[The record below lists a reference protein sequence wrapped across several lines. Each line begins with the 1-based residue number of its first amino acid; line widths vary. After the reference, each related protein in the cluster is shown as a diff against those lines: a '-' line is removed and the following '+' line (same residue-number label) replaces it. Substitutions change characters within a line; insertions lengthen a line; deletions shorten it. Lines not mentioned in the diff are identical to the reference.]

1 MAVSPVSS
9 PQTAQS
15 IVNGLQS
22 QILMWVIVAVVAI
35 VAIIILAIFIV
46 VKNLLRTKEGKI
58 IDSAKGKRSHLILAA
73 SLGPFAKLL
82 KANDFNPEGVL
93 ETVKFKNRW
102 KKKSAIRRI
111 YNPPK
116 KQIVPLDVVKEQMGL
131 PPMPTQAQIDAA
143 QLTRDLIQKELDLTT
158 EKVFLEGC
166 RIPVSV
172 AVEDKVVWSGIKGLG
187 AETFFNKLEA
197 VQRVGPKIQI
207 LLRSPV
213 FKEVG
218 EVLEQLYNKVSLV
231 PFDLVRSYFGE
242 SYDQS
247 NDKSQKEYHYTMG
260 FNDGVES
267 VKKSSD
273 SKDKMFMYLG
283 LMGIGGGCAIA
294 AIGLFLGK

>member
-1 MAVSPVSS
+1 MSVSPAPT
-9 PQTAQS
+9 PQSAQA
-15 IVNGLQS
+15 IVNSLQS
-22 QILMWVIVAVVAI
+22 QVTMWVIVACVAI
-35 VAIIILAIFIV
+35 VATIILVIFMV

-73 SLGPFAKLL
+73 SLGPFAMLL

-102 KKKSAIRRI
+102 KKKNAIRRI

-116 KQIVPLDVVKEQMGL
+116 KQIASLDVVKEQMGL
-131 PPMPTQAQIDAA
+131 PPMPTQVQLEAA

-197 VQRVGPKIQI
+197 IQRVGPKIQI
-207 LLRSPV
+207 LLNSPI

-218 EVLEQLYNKVSLV
+218 EVLEQMYNKVSLV

-267 VKKSSD
+267 VKKGSD
-273 SKDKMFMYLG
+273 SRDKMFMYLG
-283 LMGIGGGCAIA
+283 IMGIGGGCAIA